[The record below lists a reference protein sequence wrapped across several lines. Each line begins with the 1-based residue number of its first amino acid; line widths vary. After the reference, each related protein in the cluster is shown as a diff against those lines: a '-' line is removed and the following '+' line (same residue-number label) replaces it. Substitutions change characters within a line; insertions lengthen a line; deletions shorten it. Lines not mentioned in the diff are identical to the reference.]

1 MLSSCLFHFH
11 AIPNPFSRV
20 VFFPDVVSSPFQG
33 FISKSCA
40 SYEAIKTNP
49 FSGCNIFAIIFKWFP
64 FSGRGCFHPVS
75 STFMESQIPSQGVA
89 FFPDLVSSPFQGLPF
104 SGFHIQELCL
114 LRCNQNKSLFRV
126 RSVNDYSKMLS
137 LYNRLLSSCLFN
149 VHGIPSP
156 FSGGLHSF
164 QISFPLFR
172 GSPLQ
177 GLVSNGCASYDVIKT
192 DPFSGCDVFTIILK
206 WFPFSGRVAFILSF
220 PFSCNPKSLL
230 KGCIFSRCRFIPFS
244 GFHIQELC

>member
-114 LRCNQNKSLFRV
+114 LRCNQNKSLPIWINKMRGFGAWPR
-126 RSVNDYSKMLS
+126 RGGTHPKIAPVNVCSI
-137 LYNRLLSSCLFN
+137 LL
-149 VHGIPSP
+149 
-156 FSGGLHSF
+156 
-164 QISFPLFR
+164 
-172 GSPLQ
+172 
-177 GLVSNGCASYDVIKT
+177 
-192 DPFSGCDVFTIILK
+192 
-206 WFPFSGRVAFILSF
+206 
-220 PFSCNPKSLL
+220 
-230 KGCIFSRCRFIPFS
+230 
-244 GFHIQELC
+244 